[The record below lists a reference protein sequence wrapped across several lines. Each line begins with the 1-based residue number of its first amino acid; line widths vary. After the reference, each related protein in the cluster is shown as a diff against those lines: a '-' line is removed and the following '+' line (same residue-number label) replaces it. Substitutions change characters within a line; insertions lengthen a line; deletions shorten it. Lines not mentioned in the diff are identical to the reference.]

1 MVEEETEVVEDR
13 RGTGILPL
21 ILLAAILVIAS
32 SDDDTPRDCGS
43 EIC

>member
-21 ILLAAILVIAS
+21 ILLAAS